1 MAEVIE
7 YSNPGEAE
15 RVRQAFAKKR
25 LVESCPDFLY
35 STKTGDGVA
44 KLGIAYC
51 FQLAQFDNL
60 EAAAEY
66 ASRHSERKEGEHLT
80 SV

>member
-25 LVESCPDFLY
+25 LVEKCPDFLY
-35 STKTGDGVA
+35 TTKKWSGIA
-44 KLGIAYC
+44 ERGIAYC
-51 FQLAQFDNL
+51 FQLAQFDGL
-60 EAAAEY
+60 DAAAEY
-66 ASRHSERKEGEHLT
+66 ASRYSERKAGEHLT
-80 SV
+80 RV